1 MTKIKLLFT
10 CPHNGTQHTD
20 KVRDE
25 DNLPNTCNPDEFSID
40 NDIGTEDL
48 TERIITHIHR
58 LSGKDPYKQIAKVD
72 REYVDHNREEPCAF
86 EQSDL
91 RAQRAYREYHKGILL
106 IIEEMLPQNENGIAF
121 LFDIHGTE
129 KVEVNDNFIE
139 VIIGT
144 DEGCSRQSLTEINP
158 DYFWG
163 PNGLIPLLKKK
174 GIRVFPRNQ
183 SEEIAGFELDGGY
196 TIQTYGSSQP
206 QPRKGLVAIQIE
218 VIRSIRGGLYCREKF
233 AADIADC
240 IWTFVYPFI

>member
-10 CPHNGTQHTD
+10 CPHNGTQFTD
-20 KVRDE
+20 IIRNE
-25 DNLPNTCNPDEFSID
+25 DNLNNTCNPDEFSIE

-48 TERIITHIHR
+48 TERIVTHIKR
-58 LSGKDPYKQIAKVD
+58 LSGKDPYKIIAEVD
-72 REYVDHNREEPCAF
+72 REYVDHNREEICAYV
-86 EQSDL
+86 ETDL
-91 RAQRAYREYHKGILL
+91 RAQTAYTEYHKGILQ

-121 LFDIHGTE
+121 LFDIHGTDN
-129 KVEVNDNFIE
+129 VEVKGNFIE

-144 DEGCSRQSLTEINP
+144 DKGNSRQSLTEINP

-163 PNGLIPLLKKK
+163 PHGLIPLLKKN
-174 GIRVFPRNQ
+174 GIRVFPRNE
-183 SEEIAGFELDGGY
+183 SEERMDFELDGGY
-196 TIQTYGSSQP
+196 TIKTYGSSQP

-218 VIRSIRGGLYCREKF
+218 VIRSIRGGVYCREKF